1 MRERIVNEVTRRPDR
16 PYLIESSPDYGKR
29 RACLLLQRLVLLP
42 VAVVCAAIS
51 GYRDELHHMR
61 DATPNW
67 WG

>member
-1 MRERIVNEVTRRPDR
+1 MNEVTRRPSG
-16 PYLIESSPDYGKR
+16 PYLIESSPSYGKR
-29 RACLLLQRLVLLP
+29 RACLLLQRLALMP
-42 VAVVCAAIS
+42 VTVVCAAVA